1 MSGRLDF
8 ARRDGDPLPRLLAA
22 EWPRS
27 VRFSKYKASIME
39 TTGILERGG
48 DGMRFGVAN
57 GSATYRVIHEYDY
70 EFALELVE
78 GQVIW
83 PG

>member
-8 ARRDGDPLPRLLAA
+8 ALRDGDQLARLEAA
-22 EWPRS
+22 AWPRS
-27 VRFSKYKASIME
+27 VRFSKYKVGIME

-48 DGMRFGVAN
+48 DGMRFRVAN

-78 GQVIW
+78 GDVIW